1 MAWKY
6 FGKNTMRQ
14 CFIIMICIAILIMP
28 GNGNENH
35 SYFASNYLNIQKM
48 TTFTSKRL

>member
-1 MAWKY
+1 MAWKF
-6 FGKNTMRQ
+6 FGKNTMSQ
-14 CFIIMICIAILIMP
+14 CFIIMIHIAKLIMP

-48 TTFTSKRL
+48 TSSTSKRL